1 MSKIKW
7 IDETKELLK
16 KHEGVKTKLYK
27 CPANKWTVG
36 VGHNI
41 EDNGL
46 SLSCVEFIFEEDFN
60 HCVKIAE
67 AIFGKTSFNNL
78 PDNAKK
84 VIVDMIFNLGG
95 TRFEAFKKMI
105 KCIKSKDF
113 VGASKEIINSK
124 AYTQNTKRYRELATL
139 MMGAK

>member
-1 MSKIKW
+1 MKTKW
-7 IDETKELLK
+7 IEETKELLK

-27 CPANKWTVG
+27 CPANKWTIG

-46 SLSCVEFIFEEDFN
+46 SLNCVNFIFDEDFTN
-60 HCVKIAE
+60 CVKIAE
-67 AIFGKTSFNNL
+67 AIFGKTFFNNL
-78 PDNAKK
+78 PADAKN
-84 VIVDMIFNLGG
+84 VIVNMIFNLGG
-95 TRFEAFKKMI
+95 SRFETFKKMI
-105 KCIKSKDF
+105 RCIKNKDF
-113 VGASKEIINSK
+113 VGASREIINSK